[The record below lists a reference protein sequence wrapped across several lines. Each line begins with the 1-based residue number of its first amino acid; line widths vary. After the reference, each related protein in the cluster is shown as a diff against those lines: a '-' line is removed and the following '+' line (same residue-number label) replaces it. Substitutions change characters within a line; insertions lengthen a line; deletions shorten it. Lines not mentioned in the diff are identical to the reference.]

1 MIDTEALARPTVVSP
16 GRNESALKYMGM
28 WGSMKVNI
36 NTAPRHVLEAA
47 FIFGGDEVQI
57 AEEIIQRRR
66 IEPFVD
72 MQDLKSDLF
81 RYSDS
86 IGECE
91 KYITTVSRFFTIR
104 VTAVSGVAKASTVIA
119 ITKDGTRIKRVA
131 VING

>member
-1 MIDTEALARPTVVSP
+1 
-16 GRNESALKYMGM
+16 
-28 WGSMKVNI
+28 
-36 NTAPRHVLEAA
+36 
-47 FIFGGDEVQI
+47 
-57 AEEIIQRRR
+57 EEIIQRRR
-66 IEPFVD
+66 IEPFAD
-72 MQDLKSDLF
+72 MQDLKTELF